1 MRMQNNFVALRP
13 MLVIGGN
20 QLAAIVD
27 SVRTKVLDWSL
38 ALEQEGILGDGLS
51 FSEREKSIA
60 TTQSIRLDNFQGVL
74 GSVRH
79 GGQVKQNPSW
89 TVVKGAFDSLSP
101 FLNRQIVVLGK
112 IGSVGVYLCGR
123 RLVQKKKYKEL

>member
-1 MRMQNNFVALRP
+1 
-13 MLVIGGN
+13 MLVIGRN

-60 TTQSIRLDNFQGVL
+60 TTQSIRIENFQGVI
-74 GSVRH
+74 GSVSH
-79 GGQVKQNPSW
+79 GGQVQQNNSM
-89 TVVKGAFDSLSP
+89 TVVKGDFDYLST
-101 FLNRQIVVLGK
+101 FLRAEGIQTSDLAEMQDAVAGDPAPTSE
-112 IGSVGVYLCGR
+112 IGRAHV
-123 RLVQKKKYKEL
+123 